1 MSYKIITCNCY
12 FDRYLTEIN
21 ENPQL
26 LNIDEENLKNF
37 LCLRDKWSSKD
48 AWHLENRYHFY
59 DDRIFHPCHKC
70 IFSANLEDIILST
83 VFWILTDAQ

>member
-12 FDRYLTEIN
+12 FDRYLAEIN

-48 AWHLENRYHFY
+48 A
-59 DDRIFHPCHKC
+59 
-70 IFSANLEDIILST
+70 
-83 VFWILTDAQ
+83 

>member
-12 FDRYLTEIN
+12 FDRYLAEIN

-26 LNIDEENLKNF
+26 LNIDEENLKHF

-48 AWHLENRYHFY
+48 A
-59 DDRIFHPCHKC
+59 
-70 IFSANLEDIILST
+70 
-83 VFWILTDAQ
+83 